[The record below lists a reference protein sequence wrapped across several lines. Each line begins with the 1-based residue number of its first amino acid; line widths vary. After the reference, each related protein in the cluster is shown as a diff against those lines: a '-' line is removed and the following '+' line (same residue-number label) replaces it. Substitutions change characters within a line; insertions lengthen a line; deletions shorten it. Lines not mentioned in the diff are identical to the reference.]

1 MLGTVGDV
9 MTRDVVTAGADT
21 PFKELVRLLGAH
33 RISAL
38 PVVEGGRLLGVV
50 SEADLAL
57 KVELPPLARE
67 PAPHLALW
75 AGRRRT
81 ATVKTAATQTGK
93 LMTSPAVTVLVT
105 ATLAE
110 AARLLHSRQVKRA
123 PVVDGDGRLVGIVT
137 RSDLLRPYLAGDRQL
152 AAAVVSEVLDAR
164 LGLPWGSV
172 RVEAEDGVV
181 TLTGRVSRAPAA
193 RSLVDAVGR
202 FDGVVG
208 VVDRLRVGAG

>member
-1 MLGTVGDV
+1 MRRTVGDV
-9 MTRDVVTAGADT
+9 MTNEVVTAGAAT

-67 PAPHLALW
+67 PVPHRALW
-75 AGRRRT
+75 ADRRRT
-81 ATVKTAATQTGK
+81 AMVKAGATRACE
-93 LMTSPAVTVLVT
+93 LMTSPVVTVPVT

-123 PVVDGDGRLVGIVT
+123 PVVDADGRLVGIVA
-137 RSDLLRPYLAGDRQL
+137 RSDLLGPYLTGDREL
-152 AAAVVSEVLDAR
+152 AAAIVTEVLDAR

-172 RVEAEDGVV
+172 RVQAEDGVM
-181 TLTGRVSRAPAA
+181 TLTGRVHGLAVA
-193 RSLVDAVGR
+193 RSLVEAVGR
-202 FDGVVG
+202 FDGVVN
-208 VVDRLRVGAG
+208 VVDRLTVGEG